1 MSTAAARRAPRII
14 FNSDGDIHFRGVQ
27 SPHDMDGF
35 YRGIDELAGTRVDCY
50 CYCISAGGDT
60 YRHPSDVAPLRG
72 ADLETLDGVPD
83 YLRRDIE
90 NTRALLA
97 AGIDPLVLLPRR
109 ARGHGM
115 EFWASMRMND
125 IHDDYPECAAY
136 HGGFRKAH
144 PELLLGSSYPE
155 PKHRGNWRAGFCWGL
170 DYARPEVRG
179 RQLALI
185 EEVLTRYDVDG
196 FELDFLRG
204 AYYFRTDERDSA
216 MPLMTDFVR
225 GVRRLV
231 DRAGEGKGGRS
242 RWPSGWD
249 VTSKSAGDPVWT
261 SGRGPSRGW
270 RTCSFRC
277 GLGAWIP
284 RRTWPAWW
292 PWRGRPTPRE
302 RASPADW
309 SGRCKA
315 TASCRTTTPA
325 CGAMRLWRFCA
336 RVP

>member
-1 MSTAAARRAPRII
+1 MSTATPRRAPRIV
-14 FNSDGDIHFRGVQ
+14 FNSDGDIHFRGV
-27 SPHDMDGF
+27 
-35 YRGIDELAGTRVDCY
+35 
-50 CYCISAGGDT
+50 
-60 YRHPSDVAPLRG
+60 

-97 AGIDPLVLLPRR
+97 AGIDLLVLLPRR

-144 PELLLGSSYPE
+144 PELLLGSPYPE

-170 DYARPEVRG
+170 DYARPEVRE

-204 AYYFRTDERDSA
+204 AYYFKTDERRSA

-231 DRAGEGKGGRS
+231 DRAGEGKGRPLTLAIRVGRNVVVQ
-242 RWPSGWD
+242 RHP
-249 VTSKSAGDPVWT
+249 GDAARGRHDLLPP
-261 SGRGPSRGW
+261 GRGLHLPVQLRLPAAARGEH
-270 RTCSFRC
+270 
-277 GLGAWIP
+277 AVQP
-284 RRTWPAWW
+284 
-292 PWRGRPTPRE
+292 
-302 RASPADW
+302 
-309 SGRCKA
+309 
-315 TASCRTTTPA
+315 
-325 CGAMRLWRFCA
+325 
-336 RVP
+336 